1 MTTAVR
7 TAAMAPHQ
15 RRQQPPV
22 WVIDRHPLGYGHEDH
37 LGTTHWKRPWSAF
50 IAAVALGLVGVIERV
65 RETPAQ
71 PREVHPD
78 SHTHAG
84 TALRLGLTT
93 LFLAAL
99 ARWRISRRR
108 SP

>member
-1 MTTAVR
+1 M
-7 TAAMAPHQ
+7 
-15 RRQQPPV
+15 
-22 WVIDRHPLGYGHEDH
+22 IDRHPLGYGHQDH
-37 LGTTHWKRPWSAF
+37 LGTAHPKWPWSAF
-50 IAAVALGLVGVIERV
+50 TAAVALGLVRRIERV

-108 SP
+108 SA